1 MSDPWAHLLQLAYFM
16 LPAYCANMA
25 PPFTRYLRGW
35 NRPVHER
42 LLGSHK
48 TVLGVLAGVATGV
61 LVAGMQSRIHAPWSL
76 VDYRHWLLLGLG
88 LGGGAMLGDVL
99 KSLVKRMLHI
109 RPGTRW
115 IPFDQLDFAV
125 GALAL
130 TGAYAGLGAT
140 DMAAIAAMTFVGDIA
155 INQLSYRLG
164 IKDSPW

>member
-1 MSDPWAHLLQLAYFM
+1 MSDLCIRLLQLAYFM

-25 PPFTRYLRGW
+25 PPFTRFWRGW
-35 NRPVHER
+35 NRPIHER

-48 TVLGVLAGVATGV
+48 TVLGFLAGVATGV
-61 LVAGMQSRIHAPWSL
+61 LVTAVQYGIHAPWSL

-88 LGGGAMLGDVL
+88 LGGGAMLGDAF
-99 KSLVKRMLHI
+99 KSLIKRMLHI
-109 RPGTRW
+109 SPGARW
-115 IPFDQLDFAV
+115 VPFDQLDFVV

-130 TGAYAGLGAT
+130 TGTYAGLGAA

-155 INQLSYRLG
+155 VNQFSYRLG

>member
-1 MSDPWAHLLQLAYFM
+1 MSDPWARLLQLAYFM

-25 PPFTRYLRGW
+25 PPFIRYWRGW

-88 LGGGAMLGDVL
+88 QGGGAMLGDAL

-109 RPGTRW
+109 RAGTRW
-115 IPFDQLDFAV
+115 IPFDQLDFVV

-130 TGAYAGLGAT
+130 TGACAGLGAM
-140 DMAAIAAMTFVGDIA
+140 DVVAIAAMSFAGDIA
-155 INQLSYRLG
+155 VNRLSYRLG

>member
-1 MSDPWAHLLQLAYFM
+1 MSDPWARLLQLAYFM

-25 PPFTRYLRGW
+25 PPFIRYWRGW

-99 KSLVKRMLHI
+99 KSLIKRMLHI

-115 IPFDQLDFAV
+115 IPFDQLDFVA

-130 TGAYAGLGAT
+130 TGACAGLGAT
-140 DMAAIAAMTFVGDIA
+140 DVAAIAAMTFVGDMA
-155 INQLSYRLG
+155 VNQLSYRLG

>member
-1 MSDPWAHLLQLAYFM
+1 MSDQWARLLQLAYFM

-25 PPFTRYLRGW
+25 PPFTQYWRGW
-35 NRPVHER
+35 NRPIHER

-88 LGGGAMLGDVL
+88 LGGGAMLGDAL
-99 KSLVKRMLHI
+99 KSLIKRMLHI
-109 RPGTRW
+109 RPGARW
-115 IPFDQLDFAV
+115 IPFDQLDFVV

-130 TGAYAGLGAT
+130 TGTYAGLGAT
-140 DMAAIAAMTFVGDIA
+140 DVATIAIMTFVGDIA
-155 INQLSYRLG
+155 VNRLSYRLG

>member
-1 MSDPWAHLLQLAYFM
+1 MSDPWARLLQLAYFM

-25 PPFTRYLRGW
+25 PPFTRYWHGW

-61 LVAGMQSRIHAPWSL
+61 LVAGMQYRIHAPWSL

-88 LGGGAMLGDVL
+88 QGGGAMLGDAL

-109 RPGTRW
+109 RAGTRW
-115 IPFDQLDFAV
+115 IPFDQLDFVV

-130 TGAYAGLGAT
+130 TGACAGLGAM
-140 DMAAIAAMTFVGDIA
+140 DVVAIAAMSFAGDIA
-155 INQLSYRLG
+155 VNRLSYRLG

>member
-1 MSDPWAHLLQLAYFM
+1 MSDPWVRLLQLAYFM

-25 PPFTRYLRGW
+25 PPFIRYWRGW

-88 LGGGAMLGDVL
+88 QGGGAMLGDAL

-115 IPFDQLDFAV
+115 IPFDQLDFVA

-130 TGAYAGLGAT
+130 TGACAGLGAT
-140 DMAAIAAMTFVGDIA
+140 DVAAIAAMTFVGDIA
-155 INQLSYRLG
+155 VNQLSHRLG

>member
-1 MSDPWAHLLQLAYFM
+1 MSDQWARLLQLAYFM

-25 PPFTRYLRGW
+25 PPFTRYWRGW
-35 NRPVHER
+35 NRPIHER

-88 LGGGAMLGDVL
+88 LGGGAMLGDAL
-99 KSLVKRMLHI
+99 KSLIKRMLHI
-109 RPGTRW
+109 RPGARW
-115 IPFDQLDFAV
+115 IPFDQLDFV
-125 GALAL
+125 IGALAL

-140 DMAAIAAMTFVGDIA
+140 DVAAIVTMTFVGDIA

>member
-1 MSDPWAHLLQLAYFM
+1 MSDPWVRLLQLAYFM

-25 PPFTRYLRGW
+25 PPFTRYWHGW
-35 NRPVHER
+35 NRPIHER
-42 LLGSHK
+42 LLGGHK

-88 LGGGAMLGDVL
+88 LGGGAMLGDAL
-99 KSLVKRMLHI
+99 KSLIKRMLHI
-109 RPGTRW
+109 RPGARW
-115 IPFDQLDFAV
+115 IPFDQLDFV
-125 GALAL
+125 IGALAL
-130 TGAYAGLGAT
+130 TGACAGLGAA
-140 DMAAIAAMTFVGDIA
+140 DVAAIVTMTFMGDIA